1 MDDVRLWLY
10 NTETAPSKGELQD
23 QCAKI
28 SKQSQ
33 PASQPTEPSK
43 TEEDEPAEAE
53 GIQIELNSGVEFP
66 GQSMEPLL
74 HAALRVHQINL
85 NKSQNIVVEY
95 RENKSQQF
103 AFKFKKGE
111 KLVIGVCEWC
121 TSRNILRAIC
131 KCKNVK
137 YCNES
142 CMEKDK
148 RFHIDKC
155 SAQADNELNE
165 DNDDDITE
173 SSKQGLVGLSN
184 LGNTCYMNSSIQC
197 LSNTYELTRYFIEK
211 RYKSL
216 INREYKNPLGTE
228 GRLVQAWAKLISE
241 MWVNNSQVV
250 RPDLFKR
257 ILGQYN
263 VTFEGYGQHDSQECI
278 NTILDFM
285 SEDLYKREKKPY
297 VEQVES
303 EGKSDEVASREAWHK
318 HILRNESIICDLFHG
333 QFKSTLECALCK
345 RISITFDPF
354 LMVSLP
360 IPNTKYEDVDGYFLQ
375 YEQSGAYQNYKVKFR
390 INDQHTLY
398 DLRRMMEKQYGYPAG
413 SFLIC
418 WVQDNT
424 MKQIFSCK
432 QTIKELSKFN
442 RGGVVLFFQIPEVLK
457 PSLPPIEQLS
467 KTDSNMGVDSNWVKI
482 VVHSFQGSEKFNLP
496 RMFWARKDWTLK
508 QLHWNVFAYFHDLFV
523 RWLQDYKDQ
532 GSSLRSTQKPIYR
545 RPGSE
550 EILTYDVL
558 VEMLKTEDLETQFK
572 TFFPTLNEENWQQL
586 LDQKGSFD
594 QNETP
599 YHLKIENNKS
609 YGYGYMQPCNWCGQ
623 ASCKNNCPVPYSE
636 QMTVLDMLNKSG
648 VDDNVSFYADNRG
661 KQDFVINMV
670 WASTLHKHFIKH
682 LSGMEEGKR
691 VDGGDDKMNQANE

>member
-1 MDDVRLWLY
+1 MGIDDIRLWLY
-10 NTETAPSKGELQD
+10 NTENAQGKGDLPD
-23 QCAKI
+23 QCRKVAHGVKEAAQGGAQDSSVQEAASEAGEEI
-28 SKQSQ
+28 S
-33 PASQPTEPSK
+33 
-43 TEEDEPAEAE
+43 
-53 GIQIELNSGVEFP
+53 IEHNSGVEFP

-74 HAALRVHQINL
+74 NAALRVHQINL

-95 RENKSQQF
+95 REDPSQQF

-165 DNDDDITE
+165 DNDDDINE
-173 SSKQGLVGLSN
+173 SSKRGLVGLSN

-197 LSNTYELTRYFIEK
+197 LSNTYELTKYFLEK

-241 MWVNNSQVV
+241 MWVNNAQVV

-285 SEDLYKREKKPY
+285 SEDLYKQEKKPY

-303 EGKSDEVASREAWHK
+303 EGKSDEVASKEAWNK

-354 LMVSLP
+354 LMISLP
-360 IPNTKYEDVDGYFLQ
+360 IPNTKYEDVEGYFLQ
-375 YEQSGAYQNYKVKFR
+375 YE
-390 INDQHTLY
+390 
-398 DLRRMMEKQYGYPAG
+398 
-413 SFLIC
+413 
-418 WVQDNT
+418 
-424 MKQIFSCK
+424 
-432 QTIKELSKFN
+432 
-442 RGGVVLFFQIPEVLK
+442 
-457 PSLPPIEQLS
+457 
-467 KTDSNMGVDSNWVKI
+467 
-482 VVHSFQGSEKFNLP
+482 
-496 RMFWARKDWTLK
+496 
-508 QLHWNVFAYFHDLFV
+508 
-523 RWLQDYKDQ
+523 
-532 GSSLRSTQKPIYR
+532 
-545 RPGSE
+545 
-550 EILTYDVL
+550 
-558 VEMLKTEDLETQFK
+558 
-572 TFFPTLNEENWQQL
+572 
-586 LDQKGSFD
+586 
-594 QNETP
+594 
-599 YHLKIENNKS
+599 
-609 YGYGYMQPCNWCGQ
+609 
-623 ASCKNNCPVPYSE
+623 
-636 QMTVLDMLNKSG
+636 
-648 VDDNVSFYADNRG
+648 
-661 KQDFVINMV
+661 
-670 WASTLHKHFIKH
+670 
-682 LSGMEEGKR
+682 
-691 VDGGDDKMNQANE
+691 